1 MVRMKDNNKPI
12 NDREYEEGDAMVRA
26 TLEYRPFRNVGIWLV
41 GGVDD
46 LVDNPAPWVGA
57 RAVLYDDDFRN
68 LIGLASFGR

>member
-1 MVRMKDNNKPI
+1 MGSLKTLRAV
-12 NDREYEEGDAMVRA
+12 GDAVDIKG
-26 TLEYRPFRNVGIWLV
+26 PFRDVGIWLV

-46 LVDNPAPWVGA
+46 LIDNPAPWVGA